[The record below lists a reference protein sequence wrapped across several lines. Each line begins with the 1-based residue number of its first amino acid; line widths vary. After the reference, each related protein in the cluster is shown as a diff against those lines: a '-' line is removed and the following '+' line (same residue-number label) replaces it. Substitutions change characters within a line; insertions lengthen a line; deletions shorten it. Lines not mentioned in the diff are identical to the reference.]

1 MFLSREKEARKY
13 LYKTIPF
20 PTFFPKK
27 NLVYTWRYM
36 ETKQPQEQAPHLS
49 IVEQKKMEAGK
60 FVADKIDTL
69 MQDNAELSLLNAAR
83 QVYEEVKGQNYREE
97 QASAKLLEY
106 LTMQNEVDL
115 RKGEILETYQAL
127 SSVISGKNTSTSS
140 ANDDKYLVAA

>member
-1 MFLSREKEARKY
+1 
-13 LYKTIPF
+13 
-20 PTFFPKK
+20 
-27 NLVYTWRYM
+27 M
-36 ETKQPQEQAPHLS
+36 ETKQSHEQEPQLS

-60 FVADKIDTL
+60 FIADKIDTL
-69 MQDNAELSLLNAAR
+69 MQDNKELSLLSATR
-83 QVYEEVKGQNYREE
+83 QIYEEVKGQNYREE

-127 SSVISGKNTSTSS
+127 SSVIGRKNSSADS

>member
-1 MFLSREKEARKY
+1 
-13 LYKTIPF
+13 
-20 PTFFPKK
+20 
-27 NLVYTWRYM
+27 M
-36 ETKQPQEQAPHLS
+36 ETKQPQEQAPQLS
-49 IVEQKKMEAGK
+49 IVEQQKIEAGK

-83 QVYEEVKGQNYREE
+83 QVYEEVKGRNYREE